1 MQAYKGT
8 FLAAGGHTRQSGIES
23 LESNHA
29 DLIVYGRH
37 FLANPDLPRRFE
49 LDAPL
54 NEYDRDSFYS
64 ADLKKVRALLG
75 SECALRPCS
84 WQLLCTATSQ
94 HLVRSCSRV
103 CGEGADVIAGAGAG
117 ARMLP
122 DYTM

>member
-1 MQAYKGT
+1 MGGVLACRPQMFLLRPSVQAYKGT

-54 NEYDRDSFYS
+54 NQYDRDSFYS
-64 ADLKKVRALLG
+64 ADLEKVGPSMALNLG
-75 SECALRPCS
+75 
-84 WQLLCTATSQ
+84 
-94 HLVRSCSRV
+94 
-103 CGEGADVIAGAGAG
+103 IAGPLLEFTWA
-117 ARMLP
+117 P
-122 DYTM
+122 VE

>member
-1 MQAYKGT
+1 MAALQAYKGT

-64 ADLKKVRALLG
+64 ADLKKVKALPG
-75 SECALRPCS
+75 SIHVPCS
-84 WQLLCTATSQ
+84 
-94 HLVRSCSRV
+94 
-103 CGEGADVIAGAGAG
+103 
-117 ARMLP
+117 
-122 DYTM
+122 